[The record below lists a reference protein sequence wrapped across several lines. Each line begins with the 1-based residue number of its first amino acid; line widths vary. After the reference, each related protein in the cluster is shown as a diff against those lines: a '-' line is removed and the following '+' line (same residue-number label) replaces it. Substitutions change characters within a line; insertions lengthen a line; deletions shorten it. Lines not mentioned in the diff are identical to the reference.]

1 LDPFTHAVLGAAC
14 AIPGARPAQRIT
26 ASAAGALAAMAPDAD
41 IFIRSAQ
48 DPLAAVEYHRH
59 FTHSLAFI
67 PFGALICAVAFVPLM
82 RRRMSLTTCYL
93 ACLAGYASHGIL
105 DACTS
110 YGTQLF
116 WPFARTRV
124 AFDWVSVVDPLF
136 TVPLLVLVV
145 LGIRRHRAGLVA
157 AGLAWCVAYLG
168 LGAFQNHRATL
179 AAAEVA
185 MIRGHDPAS
194 VDVKPSFGN
203 LLLWKSI
210 YEHEGRFYIDAI
222 RTGLSTRAFEGA
234 SMARVELARDFPWL
248 TPEWQQWHDVERF
261 AWFAD
266 AYLGHDDLDSNTI
279 ADLRYSLVPNRLD
292 PLWGLRLDRDA
303 GPSAHAA
310 YVTMR
315 LRSLSEGK
323 ALLRMVFPGDSEE

>member
-1 LDPFTHAVLGAAC
+1 
-14 AIPGARPAQRIT
+14 
-26 ASAAGALAAMAPDAD
+26 MAPDAD
-41 IFIRSAQ
+41 ILIRSAQ

-67 PFGALICAVAFVPLM
+67 PVGALICAVALVPAL
-82 RRRMSLTTCYL
+82 RRRMSTSAVYL

-116 WPFARTRV
+116 WPFVHTRV
-124 AFDWVSVVDPLF
+124 ALDWVSVVDPLF
-136 TVPLLVLVV
+136 TLPLLILVV
-145 LGIRRHRAGLVA
+145 LGLRRHRPMLAV
-157 AGLAWCVAYLG
+157 AGLAWCTAYLG
-168 LGAFQNHRATL
+168 LGAVQNHRATL
-179 AAAEVA
+179 AAAKLA
-185 MIRGHDPAS
+185 TGRGHDPAS

-203 LLLWKSI
+203 LVLWRSL
-210 YEHEGRFYIDAI
+210 YEHEGRFYVDAV
-222 RTGLSTRAFEGA
+222 RVGLTGNAIEGA
-234 SMARVELARDFPWL
+234 SMARVEIARDFPWL
-248 TPEWQQWHDVERF
+248 TPDWQQWHDVERF

-266 AYLGHDDLDSNTI
+266 AYLGRDDRDSNTI

-303 GPSAHAA
+303 GPTAHAA

-315 LRSLSEGK
+315 FRSIAEGE
-323 ALLRMVFPGDSEE
+323 ALLRMIFPGDSEE